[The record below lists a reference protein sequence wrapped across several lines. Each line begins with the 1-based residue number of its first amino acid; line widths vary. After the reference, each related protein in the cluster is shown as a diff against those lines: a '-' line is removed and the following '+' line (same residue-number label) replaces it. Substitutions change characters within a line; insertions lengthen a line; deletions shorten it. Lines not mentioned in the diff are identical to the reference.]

1 MAAKKTGFLSAGNG
15 LENPCGRDCADR
27 KAGCAI
33 DCPKW
38 REYVEKRNEV
48 YKARVERGE
57 GGQLTDARKRAATK
71 APYNKKRAPG
81 YN

>member
-15 LENPCGRDCADR
+15 LENPCGKDCPNR

-33 DCPKW
+33 KCPEW
-38 REYVEKRNEV
+38 LEYVAKRNEV

-57 GGQLTDARKRAATK
+57 GGQLTDARKRAATR